1 MAKSAR
7 RSKRLKEGESIQ
19 PEHVEVDTKN
29 ALKAANTK
37 GLAIFPD
44 ELLLEILS
52 YFPPAVL
59 TTREYY
65 QEDLDAQAAR
75 SEVLDALCQICS
87 NLRRFFRPYVWQR
100 IEVRPGMLVNGK
112 ELDDSTKRGRREYN
126 LELLRQL
133 EIVTIRDPALAEYV
147 QIVNVYV
154 AAYSVRPVLDELAR
168 CLALFTNLH
177 TITLDMRIGIQTGQK
192 HPVPGT
198 FDKYQYPQIKTVYL
212 GFSASYILPSCPEA
226 RQIYSLG
233 DNDFKMEMALN
244 KCPLAVTLPYH
255 FAPHEHAALLAF
267 PKLEKV
273 SLNLT
278 ARELRFTN
286 GIFNAVS
293 SLERLE
299 HLTLH
304 VAPDSMRSG
313 GPANEELKERSKELL
328 LERQSHDKQDK
339 TLVVCTSDSMRALRT
354 EVIQLPWVRPQPE
367 M

>member
-7 RSKRLKEGESIQ
+7 RSKRLKESEAIQ
-19 PEHVEVDTKN
+19 PEHVEVDTKK
-29 ALKAANTK
+29 ALKATNTK
-37 GLAIFPD
+37 GIAVFPD

-52 YFPPAVL
+52 YFPPTAL

-75 SEVLDALCQICS
+75 SEVLDALCQVCS

-100 IEVRPGMLVNGK
+100 IEVRPGMLVNGE
-112 ELDDSTKRGRREYN
+112 ELNDSTKRGRREYN

-198 FDKYQYPQIKTVYL
+198 FDRYQYPQIKNVYL
-212 GFSASYILPSCPEA
+212 GYSASYILPSCPQV
-226 RQIYSLG
+226 RKIFSLG
-233 DNDFKMEMALN
+233 DNDFKLEMAVN
-244 KCPLAVTLPYH
+244 KCPLVVTLPYN
-255 FAPHEHAALLAF
+255 FAPHELLLAF

-278 ARELRFTN
+278 ARELRSTN
-286 GIFNAVS
+286 EMFNAVS
-293 SLERLE
+293 SLEHLK

-304 VAPDSMRSG
+304 VIPDSIRSG
-313 GPANEELKERSKELL
+313 GPTNEELKQRSKELL
-328 LERQSHDKQDK
+328 LERQRHDKQDK
-339 TLVVCTSDSMRALRT
+339 TLVVH
-354 EVIQLPWVRPQPE
+354 EKKQ
-367 M
+367 